1 MNKRQSSNT
10 FNKLQNLSK
19 DKVGDNK
26 EFNFDLEE
34 INEEESKEAL
44 PRKNSI
50 DMEIPDIPEVELP
63 KNEFELLY
71 AWLVNKDSKYVNYF
85 DIDFMIEIGRECGDF
100 KRFKEIMKE
109 IKISR

>member
-1 MNKRQSSNT
+1 MNKKQSSNT

-34 INEEESKEAL
+34 IVEEESKELL

-50 DMEIPDIPEVELP
+50 DMEIPDIPEVE
-63 KNEFELLY
+63 
-71 AWLVNKDSKYVNYF
+71 
-85 DIDFMIEIGRECGDF
+85 
-100 KRFKEIMKE
+100 
-109 IKISR
+109 